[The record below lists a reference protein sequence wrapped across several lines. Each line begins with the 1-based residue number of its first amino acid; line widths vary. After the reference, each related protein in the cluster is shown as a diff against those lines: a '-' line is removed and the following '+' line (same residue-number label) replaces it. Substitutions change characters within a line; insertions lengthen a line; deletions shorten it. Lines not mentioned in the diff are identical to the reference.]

1 MSKKTTN
8 ELLLADEVLINK
20 IYLIKGQKVMLDR
33 DLAELFGTIPIRLR
47 EQVKRNI
54 DRFPKNFMFQLT
66 EKETAIMVSQ
76 NAIPS
81 KQHLGGSLPLVFTEH
96 GVLMLANVLKN
107 KTAVQVSI
115 RIIEVFVKLREMLL
129 THKDILLKLE
139 EMEKKIGKQDT
150 KIKLVFDYLNQFI
163 KQQEKPRKMIG
174 FGNNKKLNLFQ
185 KLLVIIKKLIVMS
198 SGPDSY
204 RERHCPFEAL
214 CL

>member
-33 DLAELFGTIPIRLR
+33 DLAELFGTVPIRLR

-81 KQHLGGSLPLVFTEH
+81 KQHLGG
-96 GVLMLANVLKN
+96 
-107 KTAVQVSI
+107 
-115 RIIEVFVKLREMLL
+115 
-129 THKDILLKLE
+129 
-139 EMEKKIGKQDT
+139 
-150 KIKLVFDYLNQFI
+150 
-163 KQQEKPRKMIG
+163 
-174 FGNNKKLNLFQ
+174 
-185 KLLVIIKKLIVMS
+185 
-198 SGPDSY
+198 
-204 RERHCPFEAL
+204 
-214 CL
+214 